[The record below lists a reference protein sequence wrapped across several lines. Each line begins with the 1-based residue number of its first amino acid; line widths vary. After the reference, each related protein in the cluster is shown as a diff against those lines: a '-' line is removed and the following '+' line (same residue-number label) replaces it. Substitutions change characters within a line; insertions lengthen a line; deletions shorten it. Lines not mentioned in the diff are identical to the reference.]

1 MGLKEQWTKI
11 KENWLMIVLVLLILG
26 AFLVVSKAV
35 DTNFTSGYGG
45 VYMEKALSSYNG
57 VSEARMIAPYPSD
70 SFAPGVTERE
80 LLKSANLNSEI
91 KQGEFLTA
99 ESKLKAIITSS
110 GAYLLDENVQ
120 KYGEEDEVYHAG
132 YYNLKVD
139 TKKYAAVV
147 SQLKEIGTI
156 ISFSENTQDVTG
168 SYTNLKVELQAE
180 QERLARYEKMF
191 SEATEVSDKITLN
204 DRIFDEQRT
213 IKYLQERLQNID
225 TEVEYSSI
233 YVSLQEKPSPYA
245 NVEVI
250 SFSALVMAF
259 VGSLNG
265 LFELLVV
272 ILPYGVAI
280 VIILVVYK
288 VARRKKK

>member
-35 DTNFTSGYGG
+35 DSSFVGKTSSDYGG
-45 VYMEKALSSYNG
+45 VFMEKALSGYDG
-57 VSEARMIAPYPSD
+57 VSYPGD
-70 SFAPGVTERE
+70 SFAPGVTERK
-80 LLKSANLNSEI
+80 LVKSANLNSEI

-99 ESKLKAIITSS
+99 ETKLKAIVTSS

-180 QERLARYEKMF
+180 QERLARYEQMF
-191 SEATEVSDKITLN
+191 SEATDVSDKITLN